1 MPSNVNDLEMVVY
14 LFFPLEMVVYRQ
26 LRDIH
31 EKRIGLKEEEKQGH
45 NTR

>member
-26 LRDIH
+26 LRYIH
-31 EKRIGLKEEEKQGH
+31 EKRIGLKEEEEQGH